1 MPYTI
6 KIWSYDLIGHMRVSI
21 RVKANSKC
29 ETVEKTGERALAVSV
44 KAPAKEGRANA
55 AVIAAISEYF
65 DVPKSRISIISGAG
79 SRDKIVEII

>member
-1 MPYTI
+1 M
-6 KIWSYDLIGHMRVSI
+6 
-21 RVKANSKC
+21 
-29 ETVEKTGERALAVSV
+29 AVSV